1 LKKVI
6 HKSVIPIYVAAG
18 LWLAACL
25 FLPMYRLWH
34 YLLYAAVAAAGYFVA
49 QRFFPGTVEEVE
61 APPAPPNS
69 GDQEVDQLLLEGRSQ
84 LTEMKQLG
92 RDIPAVSAQVER
104 LSALTEKIFT
114 ALETDVSRLP
124 RTRKFLSYYLPTTVQ
139 LLRRYQEL
147 DRQGSG
153 SNVTTAL
160 EKIKAMLS
168 TVEAAYQKQL
178 DNLYEAQAM
187 DITADIRVM
196 EQMMAAE
203 GLLSDDTQL

>member
-1 LKKVI
+1 
-6 HKSVIPIYVAAG
+6 
-18 LWLAACL
+18 
-25 FLPMYRLWH
+25 
-34 YLLYAAVAAAGYFVA
+34 
-49 QRFFPGTVEEVE
+49 
-61 APPAPPNS
+61 
-69 GDQEVDQLLLEGRSQ
+69 
-84 LTEMKQLG
+84 MKQLG

-153 SNVTTAL
+153 SNITTAL

>member
-1 LKKVI
+1 
-6 HKSVIPIYVAAG
+6 
-18 LWLAACL
+18 
-25 FLPMYRLWH
+25 
-34 YLLYAAVAAAGYFVA
+34 
-49 QRFFPGTVEEVE
+49 
-61 APPAPPNS
+61 
-69 GDQEVDQLLLEGRSQ
+69 VDQLLLEGRRQ

-153 SNVTTAL
+153 SNITTAL